1 MILAL
6 RGKMLSKTGGRSSN
20 PVMMLPMVLLA
31 LSLTGQTVCLAAPNY
46 DKLYNEAQVLMNRGS
61 YKDARVILKRIV
73 EANPRDARA
82 LTALGVTHI
91 NSDENNQSLSRG
103 FPLAMDCFQKAT
115 TYDPKNEE
123 AWARLADCTNINGD
137 YVKSLQYAEKGIAL
151 NRSNPHILSLRAKA
165 VALSSLHRDK
175 EALPVVEQLIKTGY
189 KPIDSLF
196 MKAACL
202 ENIGDYKGAMAVYQQ
217 AEKISKTDTVIY
229 HQISCLEHLGQR
241 TEAIKLLD
249 KILASNPEDDAALH
263 KRAKLKVTAGDL
275 KGALSDYSL
284 AIKSLP
290 TTSLLNE
297 RANLYDRLGR
307 ADLAKKD
314 REKALQD

>member
-1 MILAL
+1 MFSKKYKPCLSSALVFCALLLCALGLA
-6 RGKMLSKTGGRSSN
+6 GESS
-20 PVMMLPMVLLA
+20 
-31 LSLTGQTVCLAAPNY
+31 CLAAPNY
-46 DKLYNEAQVLMNRGS
+46 NKLYDEAQALMNRGS
-61 YKDARVILKRIV
+61 YRDARVILKRII
-73 EANPRDARA
+73 EANPRDSRA

-123 AWARLADCTNINGD
+123 AWGRLADCANINGD
-137 YVKSLQYAEKGIAL
+137 YAKSLQYAEKGIAL

-175 EALPVVEQLIKTGY
+175 EALPVVDQLIKTNY
-189 KPIDSLF
+189 KPIDTLF

-202 ENIGDYKGAMAVYQQ
+202 ENIGDYKGALAVYQQ
-217 AEKISKTDTVIY
+217 AEKASKTDTVIY
-229 HQISCLEHLGQR
+229 HQISCLEHLKQR
-241 TEAIKLLD
+241 NEAIKLLD
-249 KILASNPEDDAALH
+249 KIIASNPDDDAALH
-263 KRAKLKVTAGDL
+263 KRAKLKVSAGDL

-297 RANLYDRLGR
+297 RAALYDKLGR